1 MKKNLSAFLTVAATV
16 TLLLTSVSGVEAKSY
31 SSPSRSSSSSSSSS
45 FKSSPSK
52 SSTSSYKNNSY
63 TDKKTQTGFSTT
75 NNASTPTK
83 NVTATY
89 KSLPSKSVITNKK
102 PADAIVSKDTYK
114 VPNPKNLPTETR
126 YETRYDPSG
135 KVYSVR
141 IDAPIGYN
149 LPIVVPHSYY
159 PASATTPVVVYGD
172 VDNSVGSVVWNI
184 IGGVIILIVI
194 VAVFKGN

>member
-1 MKKNLSAFLTVAATV
+1 MKKNLLVGLTVAA
-16 TLLLTSVSGVEAKSY
+16 LLLTSASAVEAKSY
-31 SSPSRSSSSSSSSS
+31 SSSSSSSSY
-45 FKSSPSK
+45 KSSPTK
-52 SSTSSYKNNSY
+52 SSSSYNNSKTNSY
-63 TDKKTQTGFSTT
+63 TDRKTQTGFGTV
-75 NNASTPTK
+75 NNVSTPTK

-102 PADAIVSKDTYK
+102 PPDAIVSKDTYK
-114 VPNPKNLPTETR
+114 VPNPTNAPTETR

-141 IDAPIGYN
+141 IEAPIGYN

-159 PASATTPVVVYGD
+159 PVSATTPVVVYGD
-172 VDNSVGSVVWNI
+172 VDNSVGSVIWSI